1 MNKMKFSDLLM
12 DMINRQNYLN
22 SLKMGDPRHRETM
35 NHLIDIMADIDE
47 YMAGTVS
54 NKTKPMSNL
63 KKLMK
68 AQELLSD
75 VYHDACETGNKQ
87 LESLMSAA
95 DDCVCEAVDSL
106 VQDER

>member
-1 MNKMKFSDLLM
+1 MKFSDLLM

-22 SLKMGDPRHRETM
+22 SLKMGDPRNREAM
-35 NHLIDIMADIDE
+35 HSLIDIMTAIDE
-47 YMAGTVS
+47 FMAGTIS
-54 NKTKPMSNL
+54 RKTEPMSNL

-106 VQDER
+106 VWSEE